1 VLAAAVALRQNVP
14 VRPLLQ
20 TLLTVVLT
28 AVLAILIGGLVQAFL
43 NGGDFAAAFTTE
55 APTVLLI
62 GGSLSMLLLIGLL
75 LLANIRAQ
83 RGGALG
89 RFWVQVGLLVLA
101 SAVGTVA
108 VFLLGL
114 LAGATGAGGGLLP
127 LFAGI
132 AAVSAGIWITIG
144 GIVALVLV
152 HFLIAPRVRAADH

>member
-1 VLAAAVALRQNVP
+1 MR

-28 AVLAILIGGLVQAFL
+28 AILAILIGGLVQTFL
-43 NGGDFAAAFTTE
+43 NGGDVAAAFTSE

-62 GGSLSMLLLIGLL
+62 GGSVSMLLLIGLL
-75 LLANIRAQ
+75 LFANIRAQ
-83 RGGALG
+83 RGGVLG
-89 RFWVQVGLLVLA
+89 RFWPQVGLLALA

-114 LAGATGAGGGLLP
+114 LAGAAGAGGGFLA

-132 AAVSAGIWITIG
+132 AAVSAGIWITVG
-144 GIVALVLV
+144 GVVALLLV
-152 HFLIAPRVRAADH
+152 HLVIAPRMGDADR